1 MNNKEG
7 KVIILINN
15 NRVCGILGIKYPIVQ
30 AAMNWITDANMV
42 AAVSNAGGMGV
53 LGPNAGPKMV
63 GSKRINTEERI
74 RNELRKIKSL
84 TDKPFAVNIILPEE
98 GMDDNGFYVRTT
110 LNVALE
116 EGVKHFVTVGKV
128 NRQVFKEIKDQG
140 GILIHRELNPTTEAA
155 KRAEEAG
162 ADIIIATGYDEGGVI
177 PQRSIGTFSIVP
189 TIVDAVDIPVIA
201 TGGINDIRGV
211 RAAFALGAEG
221 VYVGTRFIVSD
232 ECPASD
238 VTKQQIIYSKGTDLL
253 SVSSTQRSIPN
264 KAAQEYEGLYRNGM
278 PSDQVDKKISENGG
292 LRTGMLEGK
301 MDEGIVSVNTAIDL
315 ITEVKTCEDIVKEL
329 MADFKNEC

>member
-1 MNNKEG
+1 MMK
-7 KVIILINN
+7 NN
-15 NRVCGILGIKYPIVQ
+15 NRVCEILGIKYPIVQ

-53 LGPNAGPKMV
+53 LGHNAGPKMV

-74 RNELRKIKSL
+74 RNELLKIKSL

-98 GMDDNGFYVRTT
+98 GMNDNSFYVRTT
-110 LNVALE
+110 LDKAFE
-116 EGVKHFVTVGKV
+116 EEVRYFVSVGKV
-128 NRQVFKEIKDQG
+128 NRKVFKEIKDRG
-140 GILIHRELNPTTEAA
+140 GILIHRELNPTPEAA
-155 KRAEEAG
+155 KKAEEAG

-189 TIVDAVDIPVIA
+189 TIVDAVDIPVMA

-221 VYVGTRFIVSD
+221 VYVGTRFIVSE
-232 ECPASD
+232 ECPASY
-238 VTKQQIIYSKGTDLL
+238 VTKQEIIRSKGADILL
-253 SVSSTQRSIPN
+253 VSSTQRSIPN
-264 KAAQEYEGLYRNGM
+264 KAAQEFGNLYRNGM
-278 PSDQVDKKISENGG
+278 PSDEVDKRISESGG
-292 LRTGMLEGK
+292 VRFGMLEGK

-315 ITEVKTCEDIVKEL
+315 ITEVKSCEAIVKEL
-329 MADFKNEC
+329 MADFIK

>member
-1 MNNKEG
+1 MK
-7 KVIILINN
+7 K
-15 NRVCGILGIKYPIVQ
+15 NRITNILGIQYPIVQ

-63 GSKRINTEERI
+63 GSKRISTKERI

-110 LNVALE
+110 LNVAFE

-155 KRAEEAG
+155 KNAEKAG

-177 PQRSIGTFSIVP
+177 PQQGIGTFSIVP
-189 TIVDAVDIPVIA
+189 TIVDAVDIPVMA

-221 VYVGTRFIVSD
+221 VYVGTRFIVSN

-238 VTKQQIIYSKGTDLL
+238 ITKQQIIHSKGTDLL

-264 KAAQEYEGLYRNGM
+264 KAAQEFENMYRNGM
-278 PSDQVDKKISENGG
+278 SSEKVDKKINENGG

-301 MDEGIVSVNTAIDL
+301 MDEGIVSVNTAIDV
-315 ITEVKTCEDIVKEL
+315 ITEVKSCADIVKEL
-329 MADFKNEC
+329 MADFIK

>member
-1 MNNKEG
+1 ME
-7 KVIILINN
+7 NN
-15 NRVCGILGIKYPIVQ
+15 NRITNILGIKYPIVQ

-53 LGPNAGPKMV
+53 LGPNAGPKVV
-63 GSKRINTEERI
+63 GSKRINTEERV

-98 GMDDNGFYVRTT
+98 GMDDNEYYARTN
-110 LNVALE
+110 LNVAFE

-128 NRQVFKEIKDQG
+128 NRQIFKEIKDQG
-140 GILIHRELNPTTEAA
+140 GILIHRELNPTTIAA
-155 KRAEEAG
+155 KIAEEAG

-177 PQRSIGTFSIVP
+177 PQHSIGTFSIVP
-189 TIVDAVDIPVIA
+189 AIVDAVDIPVMA

-221 VYVGTRFIVSD
+221 VYVGTRFIVSE

-238 VTKQQIIYSKGTDLL
+238 ITKQNIIRSKGTDLL
-253 SVSSTQRSIPN
+253 LVSSTQRSIPN
-264 KAAQEYEGLYRNGM
+264 KAAREFEDLYRNGM
-278 PSDQVDKKISENGG
+278 PSGEVDKKINESGG
-292 LRTGMLEGK
+292 VRSGMLEGR

-315 ITEVKTCEDIVKEL
+315 ITEVKSCEDIVKEL
-329 MADFKNEC
+329 MADFIE